1 MYVLKGVVWKESPN
15 RGNPRSEKSAGKK
28 SNRIKAVWFAW
39 LSKKT
44 KKVVFLQKPRRAWC
58 LRSISLGVAYTST
71 KEACQLQYEIWN
83 LWESDFFRLTHPCI
97 PAPMTITNE
106 WKSWNQ
112 RDQRGGADFLHN
124 PGNLSLKT
132 RPAYIWTKVRGPL
145 DSVMILLSKCRSPKV
160 ALVDSWLYMTPL
172 FAGWSAGKTT
182 RQVVFLWPQ
191 PCPCPGLPSK
201 PWWGQ
206 GKWQW
211 EQKALCGFSWLP
223 SLTSSHST
231 PLPDPAHPIC
241 PFFFFSFLEVF
252 QRQRDHQFTSK

>member
-1 MYVLKGVVWKESPN
+1 MIFHICPLVTWVETKQLDLPTACLCPLLGKEDEGKKTQCLKQRDLGSDIYMYVLKGVVWKESPN

-172 FAGWSAGKTT
+172 FAGWSAGKTA
-182 RQVVFLWPQ
+182 RQVVLV
-191 PCPCPGLPSK
+191 G
-201 PWWGQ
+201 
-206 GKWQW
+206 
-211 EQKALCGFSWLP
+211 A
-223 SLTSSHST
+223 
-231 PLPDPAHPIC
+231 
-241 PFFFFSFLEVF
+241 
-252 QRQRDHQFTSK
+252 

>member
-1 MYVLKGVVWKESPN
+1 M
-15 RGNPRSEKSAGKK
+15 KSMRK
-28 SNRIKAVWFAW
+28 WF
-39 LSKKT
+39 
-44 KKVVFLQKPRRAWC
+44 FQ
-58 LRSISLGVAYTST
+58 
-71 KEACQLQYEIWN
+71 
-83 LWESDFFRLTHPCI
+83 THPPLYPCTYDYNKW
-97 PAPMTITNE
+97 MNE

-112 RDQRGGADFLHN
+112 RNQRGGADFLHD

-145 DSVMILLSKCRSPKV
+145 DSVMILLSKCWSPKV
-160 ALVDSWLYMTPL
+160 ALVDSWLYMTPP
-172 FAGWSAGKTT
+172 FAGWSAGKTA
-182 RQVVFLWPQ
+182 RQAVFLWPQ

-231 PLPDPAHPIC
+231 PLPDSTHTIC
-241 PFFFFSFLEVF
+241 PFFFSFLEVI

>member
-1 MYVLKGVVWKESPN
+1 MIFHICPLVTWVETKQLDLPTACLCPLLGKEDEGKKTQCLKQRDLGSDIYMYVLKGVVWKESPN

-106 WKSWNQ
+106 WMNGRVETREIREGVLISSIIQGIWVS
-112 RDQRGGADFLHN
+112 R
-124 PGNLSLKT
+124 PGQLTYGLRWEDHWIQLWYFWVN
-132 RPAYIWTKVRGPL
+132 
-145 DSVMILLSKCRSPKV
+145 
-160 ALVDSWLYMTPL
+160 
-172 FAGWSAGKTT
+172 AGVL
-182 RQVVFLWPQ
+182 RWP
-191 PCPCPGLPSK
+191 
-201 PWWGQ
+201 W
-206 GKWQW
+206 
-211 EQKALCGFSWLP
+211 
-223 SLTSSHST
+223 
-231 PLPDPAHPIC
+231 
-241 PFFFFSFLEVF
+241 
-252 QRQRDHQFTSK
+252 